1 MPVVETTGYTT
12 KSFRD
17 FGKSL
22 KNIPCFTRRKY
33 EMPSFD
39 IVSKVDL
46 QEVDNAVNNVRKELD
61 TRFDFRNVKTDLELN
76 RKEKVL
82 HVVTGDEMKVRA
94 IQDLLKVH
102 FTRRKLDPRSME
114 FKELEA
120 TSQGR
125 VKMDIL
131 IKEGISKDTAQKI
144 VKLIKAQKLKVQAA
158 IQDEQVRVT
167 GKKIDDLQ
175 AVIKLLDDQEL
186 DVPLQHVNMKS

>member
-1 MPVVETTGYTT
+1 M
-12 KSFRD
+12 S
-17 FGKSL
+17 
-22 KNIPCFTRRKY
+22 
-33 EMPSFD
+33 SFD

-46 QEVDNAVNNVRKELD
+46 QEVDNAVNNVSKELD

-76 RKEKVL
+76 RKDKVL
-82 HVVTGDEMKVRA
+82 HVVTGDEMKMRA

-102 FTRRKLDPRSME
+102 FTRRKLDPRTME

-167 GKKIDDLQ
+167 GKQIDDLQ
-175 AVIKLLDDQEL
+175 SVIKLLDDQEF
-186 DVPLQHVNMKS
+186 DVPLQHVNMKR

>member
-1 MPVVETTGYTT
+1 M
-12 KSFRD
+12 S
-17 FGKSL
+17 
-22 KNIPCFTRRKY
+22 
-33 EMPSFD
+33 SFD

-76 RKEKVL
+76 RKDKVL
-82 HVVTGDEMKVRA
+82 HVVTGDEMKMRA

-102 FTRRKLDPRSME
+102 FTRRKLDPRTME

-167 GKKIDDLQ
+167 GKQIDDLQ
-175 AVIKLLDDQEL
+175 SVIRLLDDQEF
-186 DVPLQHVNMKS
+186 DVPLQHVNMKR

>member
-1 MPVVETTGYTT
+1 
-12 KSFRD
+12 
-17 FGKSL
+17 
-22 KNIPCFTRRKY
+22 
-33 EMPSFD
+33 MPSFD

-82 HVVTGDEMKVRA
+82 HVVTGDEMKMRA

-125 VKMDIL
+125 VKMDTL

-175 AVIKLLDDQEL
+175 AVIKLLDAQEL

>member
-1 MPVVETTGYTT
+1 
-12 KSFRD
+12 
-17 FGKSL
+17 
-22 KNIPCFTRRKY
+22 
-33 EMPSFD
+33 MPSFD

-76 RKEKVL
+76 RKDKAL
-82 HVVTGDEMKVRA
+82 HVVTGDEMKMRA

-102 FTRRKLDPRSME
+102 FTRRKLDPRSLE

-131 IKEGISKDTAQKI
+131 IREGISKDTAQKI
-144 VKLIKAQKLKVQAA
+144 VKLIKAQKLKTQAA

-167 GKKIDDLQ
+167 GKQIDDLQ
-175 AVIKLLDDQEL
+175 AVIKLLDGQEF
-186 DVPLQHVNMKS
+186 DVPLQYVNMKS

>member
-1 MPVVETTGYTT
+1 M
-12 KSFRD
+12 S
-17 FGKSL
+17 
-22 KNIPCFTRRKY
+22 
-33 EMPSFD
+33 SFD

-76 RKEKVL
+76 RKEKIL
-82 HVVTGDEMKVRA
+82 HVVTGDEMKMRA
-94 IQDLLKVH
+94 IQDLLKMH
-102 FTRRKLDPRSME
+102 FTRRKLDPKSME

-167 GKKIDDLQ
+167 GKQIDDLQ
-175 AVIKLLDDQEL
+175 TVIKLLDEQEF
-186 DVPLQHVNMKS
+186 DVPLQHVNMKR

>member
-1 MPVVETTGYTT
+1 
-12 KSFRD
+12 
-17 FGKSL
+17 
-22 KNIPCFTRRKY
+22 
-33 EMPSFD
+33 MPSFD

-61 TRFDFRNVKTDLELN
+61 TRFDFRNVKTDLDLN

-82 HVVTGDEMKVRA
+82 HVVTGDEMKMRA

-175 AVIKLLDDQEL
+175 AVIKLMDDQEL

>member
-1 MPVVETTGYTT
+1 MPT
-12 KSFRD
+12 
-17 FGKSL
+17 
-22 KNIPCFTRRKY
+22 
-33 EMPSFD
+33 FD

-82 HVVTGDEMKVRA
+82 HVVTGDEMKIRA
-94 IQDLLKVH
+94 IQDLLKMH
-102 FTRRKLDPRSME
+102 FTRRKLDPKSME

-158 IQDEQVRVT
+158 IQDEQGRVT
-167 GKKIDDLQ
+167 GKQIDDLQ
-175 AVIKLLDDQEL
+175 SVIRLLDDQEF
-186 DVPLQHVNMKS
+186 DVPLQHVNMKR

>member
-1 MPVVETTGYTT
+1 
-12 KSFRD
+12 
-17 FGKSL
+17 
-22 KNIPCFTRRKY
+22 
-33 EMPSFD
+33 MPSFD

-82 HVVTGDEMKVRA
+82 HVVTGDEMKIRA

-131 IKEGISKDTAQKI
+131 IKEGISKDTAQKV
-144 VKLIKAQKLKVQAA
+144 VKLIKGQKLKVQAA

>member
-1 MPVVETTGYTT
+1 
-12 KSFRD
+12 
-17 FGKSL
+17 
-22 KNIPCFTRRKY
+22 
-33 EMPSFD
+33 MPSFD

-82 HVVTGDEMKVRA
+82 HVVTGDEMKMRA

>member
-1 MPVVETTGYTT
+1 
-12 KSFRD
+12 
-17 FGKSL
+17 
-22 KNIPCFTRRKY
+22 
-33 EMPSFD
+33 MPSFD

-82 HVVTGDEMKVRA
+82 HVVTGDEMKIRA
-94 IQDLLKVH
+94 IQDLLKMH
-102 FTRRKLDPRSME
+102 FTRRKLDPKSME

-131 IKEGISKDTAQKI
+131 IREGISKDTAQKI

-167 GKKIDDLQ
+167 GKQIDDLQ
-175 AVIKLLDDQEL
+175 AVIKLLDEQDF
-186 DVPLQHVNMKS
+186 DVPLQHVNMKR

>member
-1 MPVVETTGYTT
+1 
-12 KSFRD
+12 
-17 FGKSL
+17 
-22 KNIPCFTRRKY
+22 
-33 EMPSFD
+33 MPSFD

-76 RKEKVL
+76 RKEKIL
-82 HVVTGDEMKVRA
+82 HVVTGDEMKIRA
-94 IQDLLKVH
+94 IQDLLKMH

-114 FKELEA
+114 FQELEA

-125 VKMDIL
+125 VKMDIR

-144 VKLIKAQKLKVQAA
+144 VKLIKTQKLKVQAA

-167 GKKIDDLQ
+167 AKQIDDLQ
-175 AVIKLLDDQEL
+175 IVIKLLDEQTF
-186 DVPLQHVNMKS
+186 DVPLQHVNMKR

>member
-1 MPVVETTGYTT
+1 
-12 KSFRD
+12 
-17 FGKSL
+17 
-22 KNIPCFTRRKY
+22 
-33 EMPSFD
+33 MPSFD

-61 TRFDFRNVKTDLELN
+61 TRFDFRNVKTDLDLN

-82 HVVTGDEMKVRA
+82 HVVTGDEMKMRA

-144 VKLIKAQKLKVQAA
+144 VKLIKAQKLKVQPA

-175 AVIKLLDDQEL
+175 AVIKLLDAQEL

>member
-1 MPVVETTGYTT
+1 
-12 KSFRD
+12 
-17 FGKSL
+17 
-22 KNIPCFTRRKY
+22 
-33 EMPSFD
+33 MPSFD

-76 RKEKVL
+76 RKDKLL
-82 HVVTGDEMKVRA
+82 HVVTGDEMKMRA
-94 IQDLLKVH
+94 IQDLLKMH

-131 IKEGISKDTAQKI
+131 IREGISKDTAQKI

-158 IQDEQVRVT
+158 IQDEQVRVS

-175 AVIKLLDDQEL
+175 AVIKLLDGQEF
-186 DVPLQHVNMKS
+186 DVPLQHVNMKG